1 MPASQ
6 ITFFWSKCARRL
18 WFYPAVC
25 SVISI
30 LAVLFAAFC
39 DTLLPPYDVPAIDRD
54 MLKGLLTFIA
64 PTMLTIS
71 TFSLSILYSTF
82 SFTSSNTSPRATDV
96 LTSDSRANEAI
107 SAFVAAF
114 IFSLV
119 AIIALGLG
127 YYGATGRLVLLL
139 ETVVMLTFV
148 LLAFLRWLRT
158 LSLFGKL
165 DYIVERVEKV
175 TSKVMRDNVQHPTLG
190 CAQASEDTPC
200 GTRLYAQGT
209 GYLQAVDLGA
219 LNALADELDTSM
231 RLLVRTGQRVH
242 PARPVAVLATIT
254 PLTEKQQQAACKAF
268 TLGPGQSFA
277 LDPAFGLLVLAEIAQ
292 RSMAN
297 NDPGTAMHA
306 VDAVGRV
313 LIENFRPGLAPE
325 VDRDMRYPRLTLT
338 PLQPRAF
345 LEDTFALIA
354 RKAAMWPEIMTRLQE
369 TLRIVAENCPGPLA
383 EAARMRLPSPQAPQ
397 PLKQQA
403 APAPPDPFRSGV
415 APAAVDAAGRPQT
428 S

>member
-1 MPASQ
+1 MSARQ
-6 ITFFWSKCARRL
+6 LCFFWSKCTRRL

-30 LAVLFAAFC
+30 LAVVFAAFC
-39 DTLLPPYDVPAIDRD
+39 DTLLPSYDVPVIDRD

-139 ETVVMLTFV
+139 ETVVMLAFV

-165 DYIVERVEKV
+165 DYIVERVENV
-175 TSKVMRDNVQHPTLG
+175 TAKVMRDNVQHPTLG
-190 CAQASEDTPC
+190 CARGTEDAPF
-200 GTRLYAQGT
+200 GMRLYVPGT
-209 GYLQAVDLGA
+209 GYLQNMDLAA
-219 LNALADELDTSM
+219 LNKLADELGTTLH
-231 RLLVRTGQRVH
+231 LLVRTGRRVH
-242 PARPVAVLATIT
+242 PALPVGVLATAS
-254 PLTEKQQQAACKAF
+254 PLTEKQQQIVTKAF
-268 TLGPGQSFA
+268 TLGQGQGFA
-277 LDPAFGLLVLAEIAQ
+277 LDPTFGLLVLAEIAQ
-292 RSMAN
+292 RSLGN

-306 VDAVGRV
+306 VDAVARV
-313 LIENFRPGLAPE
+313 LIDNFREGLPL
-325 VDRDMRYPRLTLT
+325 RLIG
-338 PLQPRAF
+338 AYF
-345 LEDTFALIA
+345 I
-354 RKAAMWPEIMTRLQE
+354 
-369 TLRIVAENCPGPLA
+369 LA
-383 EAARMRLPSPQAPQ
+383 
-397 PLKQQA
+397 
-403 APAPPDPFRSGV
+403 
-415 APAAVDAAGRPQT
+415 
-428 S
+428 